1 MRFSPVL
8 AAIAAAMLLAPS
20 PAMATAKAAAPA
32 ATEESDREI
41 VLAQLDYTTGL
52 SVTFTDSVP
61 SDEVGMVQT
70 GMIGRAPLIARD
82 DEDTLLETYLEITPS
97 DVAVPRRL
105 VEAHGADLPADLQR
119 RRITS
124 EPVTAGGLTAPAS
137 AVRSGPPTCTWS
149 IFGWTLWHDDGVP
162 GLPAKSYSTFDFGGF
177 KQSKAESYV
186 ANCTPQSSTSNLWA
200 RHRIYYR
207 NILGNFVKH
216 FEGVVPPG
224 HHQAVVK
231 SGAIKRHRAVSYDDG
246 WNADPSCGGGT
257 CVYAREGRFRS

>member
-1 MRFSPVL
+1 MRFSPFL

-32 ATEESDREI
+32 AAEESDREI

-70 GMIGRAPLIARD
+70 GPIGRAPLIVLD
-82 DEDTLLETYLEITPS
+82 DEDTLLETYLEVTPP

-105 VEAHGADLPADLQR
+105 VEDHGADLPAELQR

-137 AVRSGPPTCTWS
+137 AVRSGTASCTWS
-149 IFGWTLWHDDGVP
+149 IFGWTGWHDDGMP

-177 KQSKAESYV
+177 KQKITESYI
-186 ANCTPQSSTSNLWA
+186 ANCTPPSSTSNLWA
-200 RHRIYYR
+200 RHRVYYR
-207 NILGNFVKH
+207 NALGNFVKH
-216 FEGVVPPG
+216 FEGIVPPA

-231 SGAIKRHRAVSYDDG
+231 KGAIKRHRAVSYDDN
-246 WNADPSCGGGT
+246 WNADPACFD
-257 CVYAREGRFRS
+257 CIYAREGRFRS

>member
-70 GMIGRAPLIARD
+70 GPIDRAPLIVPD
-82 DEDTLLETYLEITPS
+82 DEDTLLETYLEITPP

-105 VEAHGADLPADLQR
+105 VEDHGADLPADLQR

-137 AVRSGPPTCTWS
+137 AVRSGTSACTWS
-149 IFGWTLWHDDGVP
+149 IFGWTQWHDDGMP
-162 GLPAKSYSTFDFGGF
+162 GLPAKAYSTFDFGGF
-177 KQSKAESYV
+177 KQKIAESYV
-186 ANCTPQSSTSNLWA
+186 ANCTPPSSTSNLWA

-207 NILGNFVKH
+207 NGLGNFVKH
-216 FEGVVPPG
+216 FEGIVPPG
-224 HHQAVVK
+224 HYSAVLK
-231 SGAIKRHRAVSYDDG
+231 KGLIKRHRAVSYDDN
-246 WNADPSCGGGT
+246 WNADPACFN
-257 CVYAREGRFRS
+257 CVYSREGRFRS

>member
-1 MRFSPVL
+1 MRFSPFL
-8 AAIAAAMLLAPS
+8 AAVAAAMLLAPS
-20 PAMATAKAAAPA
+20 PATATAKAAAPA
-32 ATEESDREI
+32 AEESDREI

-70 GMIGRAPLIARD
+70 GMIGRAPLIVLD
-82 DEDTLLETYLEITPS
+82 DEDTLLETYLEVTPP

-105 VEAHGADLPADLQR
+105 VEDHGADPPAELQR

-137 AVRSGPPTCTWS
+137 AVRSGPASCTWS

-177 KQSKAESYV
+177 KQKIAESYV
-186 ANCTPQSSTSNLWA
+186 ANCTPPGSTTNLWA
-200 RHRIYYR
+200 RHRVYYR
-207 NILGNFVKH
+207 NALGNFVKH
-216 FEGVVPPG
+216 FEGIVPPG
-224 HHQAVVK
+224 YAQAVTK
-231 SGAIKRHRAVSYDDG
+231 KGKIKRHRTVSYDDG
-246 WNADPSCGGGT
+246 WNADPACFT
-257 CVYAREGRFRS
+257 CLYSREGRFRS